1 MIYVIKKIT
10 KTRFVS
16 SYSCMTTLNSAV
28 ITSITQRITEQFID
42 MYNFIVIV
50 SKAIMCKMNIV
61 MAVIYIQVFHDKI
74 KFYILRQNLHQT
86 CFNDFSNVKWCMKQ
100 TSI

>member
-1 MIYVIKKIT
+1 MESLTI
-10 KTRFVS
+10 RG
-16 SYSCMTTLNSAV
+16 
-28 ITSITQRITEQFID
+28 
-42 MYNFIVIV
+42 
-50 SKAIMCKMNIV
+50 
-61 MAVIYIQVFHDKI
+61 FHDKI